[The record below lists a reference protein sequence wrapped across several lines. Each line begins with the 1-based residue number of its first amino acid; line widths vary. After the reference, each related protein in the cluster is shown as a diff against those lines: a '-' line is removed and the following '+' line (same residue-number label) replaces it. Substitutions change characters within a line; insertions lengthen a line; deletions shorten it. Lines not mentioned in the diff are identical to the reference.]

1 MVKLPDSRN
10 ANLLVYVNGTLVPRD
25 EARISVFDSVVQG
38 GDAVWEGLRVYKGR
52 IAAFEA
58 HLERLLNS
66 AHALSFVSGPSLAD
80 IREAVFNTLTA
91 NGMTDDVHIRL
102 TLTRGE
108 KLTSGM
114 NPRLNQSGCSL
125 IVLAEW
131 KAPVYADDGI
141 TVVTSS
147 VRRNTPECLDSKIH
161 HNNLLNNILA
171 SIDANVAGVD
181 SAVMLDM
188 YGFIAETND
197 TNIFLVQ
204 NGELLTP
211 FADAC
216 LPGLTRQ
223 MILDIAAQ
231 EGLPAREKN
240 LSLTELYVADE
251 AFTSGTMGELTPIL
265 EADGRI
271 IGDGTPGTLTRRLQ
285 TLHRDYAYE
294 HGEPICLSEVG
305 G

>member
-1 MVKLPDSRN
+1 MVKRPDSRN
-10 ANLLVYVNGTLVPRD
+10 ANLLVHVNGKLVPRN
-25 EARISVFDSVVQG
+25 EARVSVFDSVVQG
-38 GDAVWEGLRVYKGR
+38 GDAVWEGLRVYRGR

-66 AHALSFVSGPSLAD
+66 AHALSFVSVPSVAD

-91 NGMTDDVHIRL
+91 NAMTDDVHIRL

-141 TVVTSS
+141 RVVTSS

-181 SAVMLDM
+181 SAVMLDI

-197 TNIFLVQ
+197 TNIFLVK
-204 NGELLTP
+204 NGELFTP

-231 EGLPAREKN
+231 EDLPAREKN

-271 IGDGTPGTLTRRLQ
+271 IGDGTLGTLTRRLQ
-285 TLHRDYAYE
+285 ILHRDYAYE
-294 HGEPICLSEVG
+294 HGEPICLSEVDS
-305 G
+305 